1 MRNSPTVSVLTPVR
15 MRKGLDKIYVS
26 LDTGIPGALFR
37 VVIGI
42 LFVHAVGAVNPLA
55 SAWAMSAYFMAML
68 FAIKV
73 FAAVSR
79 RVVPVSQMV
88 RSHWEWRRTL
98 ARYYDSHQWRKL
110 LWFGIGIMLGDAPHW
125 PVTTA
130 QWILG
135 LACVAAGV
143 AAEIVWR
150 RHRLCIAP
158 PT

>member
-1 MRNSPTVSVLTPVR
+1 MRNSPTISVPTPVN
-15 MRKGLDKIYVS
+15 MRTGLDKIYVG

-37 VVIGI
+37 VVLGI
-42 LFVHAVGAVNPLA
+42 LFVHAVGVVNPLA

-98 ARYYDSHQWRKL
+98 ARNYDSHQWRKL
-110 LWFGIGIMLGDAPHW
+110 LWFGIGIILGDAPRW
-125 PVTTA
+125 AETTA
-130 QWILG
+130 QWFLG

-150 RHRLCIAP
+150 RHCLCIAP
-158 PT
+158 PA